1 VTPPGAAPGA
11 PIEIEIKLEVRDRA
25 VARRLLA
32 ADELDGLPA
41 AEPLRT
47 IDVVDRYLDTA
58 DRALEHAGRVARL
71 RRVDGVTV
79 VTVKSLATPAT
90 GAVHRREELEGPALP
105 EPTPADWPPSEA
117 RSMVLELTGEAPLE
131 ELVTLR
137 QRRRVRRYGDAETV
151 IELSLDRVSVVHDGR
166 AVGRFVEL
174 EAELRSGSEALLAGL
189 GDRLSA
195 DPAFAP
201 ARESKL
207 ERALAAVERARREAA
222 RPHLAVGKTPGVAA
236 TDAMAEAGR
245 KVMAFHFERL
255 LAREAGTREGH
266 DPEELHQMR
275 VATRRL
281 RAAWRVFGG
290 AFDPA
295 RVRRLRRPLRD
306 VAAALGAVRDLD
318 VLLEDA
324 LAYRATLRDSDA
336 TAFAPL
342 IADLEGRREIAR
354 RELGDA
360 LDEPAYGRWLHAS
373 VTFLTSPGRGVR
385 EMPATEPQRVRD
397 LAPPQIWAAYGRV
410 IAYDGVVG
418 SADVPTLHALRI
430 EGKRLR
436 YSLEFAREALGPEVA
451 PLIERITA
459 LQDHLGRLH
468 DADVAAAAAREF
480 LAGHR
485 RKLRPDQRA
494 AIGAFV
500 EARETELRRLVR
512 SAGRPWRGVAGVAFR
527 RRLGRV
533 LAGL

>member
-1 VTPPGAAPGA
+1 
-11 PIEIEIKLEVRDRA
+11 
-25 VARRLLA
+25 
-32 ADELDGLPA
+32 
-41 AEPLRT
+41 LRT

-79 VTVKSLATPAT
+79 VTVKSLATAAA

-105 EPTPADWPPSEA
+105 QLTPADWPPSAA
-117 RSMVLELTGEAPLE
+117 RSIVLELTGEAPLE

-151 IELSLDRVSVVHDGR
+151 IELSLDRVSVVRDGR

-174 EAELRSGSEALLAGL
+174 EAELRSGSEALLVGL

-281 RAAWRVFGG
+281 RAAWRVFGD

-336 TAFAPL
+336 AAFAPL

-354 RELGDA
+354 RELGNA

-385 EMPATEPQRVRD
+385 EVPATEPQHVRD

-410 IAYDGVVG
+410 FAYDGVVG
-418 SADVPTLHALRI
+418 SADVATLHALRI

-436 YSLEFAREALGPEVA
+436 YSLEFARDAPGPEVA
-451 PLIERITA
+451 PLIEGITA

-480 LAGHR
+480 VAGHR

-500 EARETELRRLVR
+500 ESRDAVLRRLAR
-512 SAGRPWRGVAGVAFR
+512 SAGKPWRDVAGVSFR